1 MPYALPG
8 DILSG
13 MDYQKL
19 IKKSILFPLLIL
31 FTLPGFSQSPGTLPS
46 LNDVLPS
53 ISSSDTSAL
62 VNDGELLRFH
72 GEGVSPGLLPD
83 TSLTA
88 GIARQMISG
97 DLNIGIEG
105 LFFTPVEDLPD
116 KYRKLTPDERRLTL
130 YNILRS
136 VSTLQGLEYYS
147 ASRGEMRLLF
157 EESWAIADV
166 KKPEEALTD
175 PLVSSIPAEDSIL
188 IHQKDK
194 SFSNN
199 ESSMTFQAGANAFTT
214 DIVNLTPMRYK
225 GFIKIA
231 KPGDMQIHLIVVPVE
246 EGLLM
251 YGTMSAKTL
260 KVKAFLDRAQD
271 SFTNRVI
278 ALTGWYRSRLD
289 EEFSN

>member
-1 MPYALPG
+1 MNYR
-8 DILSG
+8 
-13 MDYQKL
+13 KL
-19 IKKSILFPLLIL
+19 IKNNTLFL
-31 FTLPGFSQSPGTLPS
+31 FFIFAALPGFSQSPGTLPS
-46 LNDVLPS
+46 INDILPA
-53 ISSSDTSAL
+53 ISSSDSSTL
-62 VNDGELLRFH
+62 INDGELLRFH
-72 GEGVSPGLLPD
+72 GDGVSPGLLPD

-88 GIARQMISG
+88 GIARQMVTA

-166 KKPEEALTD
+166 KKTKEPLAD
-175 PLVSSIPAEDSIL
+175 PLVSTIPNEDTIL

-194 SFSNN
+194 SFNNN
-199 ESSMTFQAGANAFTT
+199 ESSMTFRVGSNSFAA
-214 DIVNLTPMRYK
+214 DIINLTPMRYK
-225 GFIKIA
+225 GFIRIA
-231 KPGDMQIHLIVVPVE
+231 DPEDMQIHLIVVPVE

-260 KVKAFLDRAQD
+260 NVKAFLDRAQN

-278 ALTGWYRSRLD
+278 ALTGWYKTRLD
-289 EEFSN
+289 EEFSD

>member
-1 MPYALPG
+1 MFIMIKHIFIKSRFLFLLY
-8 DILSG
+8 ILSAF
-13 MDYQKL
+13 
-19 IKKSILFPLLIL
+19 S
-31 FTLPGFSQSPGTLPS
+31 GFSQTPGNLPSVNSVLPS
-46 LNDVLPS
+46 LNPADRA
-53 ISSSDTSAL
+53 AL
-62 VNDGELLRFH
+62 LNEGELLRFH
-72 GEGVSPGLLPD
+72 GNGVSPGLLPE

-88 GIARQMISG
+88 GIARQMITG
-97 DLNIGIEG
+97 GMNIGIEG
-105 LFFTPVEDLPD
+105 LFFTPVSELPGG
-116 KYRKLTPDERRLTL
+116 YRELTPEERRLTL

-157 EESWAIADV
+157 EESWAIADIR
-166 KKPEEALTD
+166 KPKEALPD
-175 PLVSSIPAEDSIL
+175 PLVSTIPGEDTIL

-199 ESSMTFQAGANAFTT
+199 ESSMTFRAGANAFAT

-225 GFIKIA
+225 GFIRIA
-231 KPGDMQIHLIVVPVE
+231 DPGNMQIHLIVVPVE

-260 KVKAFLDRAQD
+260 NVKAFLDRAQN

-278 ALTGWYRSRLD
+278 ALTGWYRTRLD
-289 EEFSN
+289 EEFSG

>member
-1 MPYALPG
+1 MLNRFFKIAVFGTALF
-8 DILSG
+8 L
-13 MDYQKL
+13 
-19 IKKSILFPLLIL
+19 SILT
-31 FTLPGFSQSPGTLPS
+31 TLPAQSSGTLPVV
-46 LNDVLPS
+46 NDILPS
-53 ISSSDTSAL
+53 LSSADRNKLLS
-62 VNDGELLRFH
+62 DGELLLFH
-72 GEGVSPGLLPD
+72 GDGVSPNLLPE

-88 GIARQMISG
+88 GIARQMING
-97 DLNIGIEG
+97 EMNIGIEG
-105 LFFTPVEDLPD
+105 LFFTPLSELPEN
-116 KYRKLTPDERRLTL
+116 YQHMSPEERRLTL

-166 KKPEEALTD
+166 KNPKEALPD

-194 SFSNN
+194 SFNNN
-199 ESSMTFQAGANAFTT
+199 ESSMTFQAGTNAFAA

-231 KPGDMQIHLIVVPVE
+231 NPGNVQIHLIVVPVK

-260 KVKAFLDRAQD
+260 NVKAFLDRARN

-278 ALTGWYRSRLD
+278 ALTGWYKTRLD

>member
-1 MPYALPG
+1 MITRLC
-8 DILSG
+8 
-13 MDYQKL
+13 
-19 IKKSILFPLLIL
+19 IKSSIAFLVFIVV
-31 FTLPGFSQSPGTLPS
+31 TTPGFSQNAETLPV

-53 ISSSDTSAL
+53 LSSADLSAL
-62 VNDGELLRFH
+62 MNDGELLRFQ
-72 GEGVSPGLLPD
+72 GDGVSPGLLPD
-83 TSLTA
+83 TNLTA
-88 GIARQMISG
+88 GIARQMIAG

-105 LFFTPVEDLPD
+105 LFFTPFDELP
-116 KYRKLTPDERRLTL
+116 KNYQEMTPEERRITL

-147 ASRGEMRLLF
+147 ASREEMRLLF
-157 EESWAIADV
+157 EESWAIADL
-166 KKPEEALTD
+166 KKPKEALPD
-175 PLVSSIPAEDSIL
+175 PLVSSIPGEDTII

-199 ESSMTFQAGANAFTT
+199 ESSMTFRAGINAFAA
-214 DIVNLTPMRYK
+214 DIINLTPMRYK

-231 KPGDMQIHLIVVPVE
+231 KPGNMQIHLIVVPVE

-260 KVKAFLDRAQD
+260 NVKAFLERAQD

-278 ALTGWYRSRLD
+278 ALTGWYRTRLN
-289 EEFSN
+289 EEFSG